1 MIKLV
6 LVRHGESLW
15 NKENKFTGWTDVE
28 LSDKG
33 IKEAIDAGKKLKE
46 DNYNFD
52 IVYTSVLKRSI
63 DTANLILKE
72 MKNTNVDIK
81 RSYKLNERH
90 YGALQGLNKDEMR
103 KKYGEEKVHLWRR
116 GYDITPPELTVD
128 DSRFPGNDPL
138 YKDIDKNL
146 LPLSESLKD
155 TVKRVVSYYEEEI
168 KPNLLDKKS
177 VMIVAHGNSLRGLIK
192 YLENISDDD
201 IMSLEIPTGKPLIY
215 ELDDELNVIKHYYL

>member
-63 DTANLILKE
+63 DTANIILKQ
-72 MKNTNVDIK
+72 MNDDVTIK

-192 YLENISDDD
+192 YLDKISDDD
-201 IMSLEIPTGKPLIY
+201 IMNVEIPTGKPLMY

>member
-72 MKNTNVDIK
+72 MNDNVTIK

-116 GYDITPPELTVD
+116 GYDITPPELTMD

-138 YKDIDKNL
+138 YKNIDKNL

>member
-1 MIKLV
+1 MIKIV
-6 LVRHGESLW
+6 LVRHGESVW

-33 IKEAIDAGKKLKE
+33 KEEAIEAGKNLL
-46 DNYNFD
+46 DNNYKFD
-52 IVYTSVLKRSI
+52 IVYTSILKRSI

-72 MKNTNVDIK
+72 MKNTNVDIR

-90 YGALQGLNKDEMR
+90 YGALQGLNKQDM
-103 KKYGEEKVHLWRR
+103 KDKYGEKQVHLWRR
-116 GYDITPPELTVD
+116 GYDVKPPELTMD
-128 DSRFPGNDPL
+128 DPRFPGNDPL

-155 TVKRVVSYYEEEI
+155 TVKRVVSYYEKEI

-192 YLENISDDD
+192 YLDNISDED
-201 IMSLEIPTGKPLIY
+201 IMNLEIPTGKPLIY